1 MTESIRTMLRPYAE
15 SEAGPRFFDVYRTP
29 ILDYFFKYFPFLGN
43 EIQYVLL
50 LPFAAWILDPSNLQR
65 LTLRICTRWFLSV
78 LAANTLKD
86 ILCLERCGPVSK
98 RLTHDVDDQF
108 GFPST
113 HLSARLAYVDFDGD
127 AALSLAELNGKVVDE
142 DLVHKACGNTI
153 EGVEKLC
160 EYFALVAADR

>member
-1 MTESIRTMLRPYAE
+1 MSVRAFLGSTQDSEDLKSWKDFAKGFIINNIHWKGFIINNDNMGRRRSKTPTRNSNRTKTVTKGNGMTESIRTMLRPYAE

-78 LAANTLKD
+78 L
-86 ILCLERCGPVSK
+86 CLLYTS
-98 RLTHDVDDQF
+98 
-108 GFPST
+108 
-113 HLSARLAYVDFDGD
+113 D
-127 AALSLAELNGKVVDE
+127 AADE
-142 DLVHKACGNTI
+142 
-153 EGVEKLC
+153 
-160 EYFALVAADR
+160 